1 MAVAYEENYY
11 LGQIDK
17 LSTKKVWVTF
27 LTEKNGVF
35 SWPRKKDRAQI
46 APKFIF
52 CRNLEVVNNTK
63 NKTYE
68 VKNLK
73 ELQTKFQAFSRKY
86 FK

>member
-1 MAVAYEENYY
+1 MGNVSHREEWG
-11 LGQIDK
+11 L
-17 LSTKKVWVTF
+17 LLAS
-27 LTEKNGVF
+27 
-35 SWPRKKDRAQI
+35 KKDRAQI

-52 CRNLEVVNNTK
+52 CRNLEVNNTK

-73 ELQTKFQAFSRKY
+73 ELKTKFQAFSRKY